1 MKVLIY
7 DGDCNMCSRLIQF
20 VVFINKDKDLYITD
34 FNSQWTKNNSD
45 FVPEIESLVFV
56 NDSQVSVYSEAVIE
70 LSIALHPLLK
80 PIKLGYLIPKKLR
93 DGLYKIIAKNR
104 HKFFKQD
111 ACKLANEKFKTMYL
125 N

>member
-20 VVFINKDKDLYITD
+20 VVFINKDRDLYITD

-45 FVPEIESLVFV
+45 LVPEIDSLVFV
-56 NDSQVSVYSEAVIE
+56 NDCSVTIYSEAVIE
-70 LSIALHPLLK
+70 LSHAIHHLLK
-80 PIKLGYLIPKKLR
+80 PIKLSYLIHKKLR
-93 DGLYKIIAKNR
+93 DGLYKIIAKNMY
-104 HKFFKQD
+104 KFFKKG

-125 N
+125 K

>member
-1 MKVLIY
+1 
-7 DGDCNMCSRLIQF
+7 MCSRLIQF

-45 FVPEIESLVFV
+45 LVPEIDSLVFV

-104 HKFFKQD
+104 YKFFKKG